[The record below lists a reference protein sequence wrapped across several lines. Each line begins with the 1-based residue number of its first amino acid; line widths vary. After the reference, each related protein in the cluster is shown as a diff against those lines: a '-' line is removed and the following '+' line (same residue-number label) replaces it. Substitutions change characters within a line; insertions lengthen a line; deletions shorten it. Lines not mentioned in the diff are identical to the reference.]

1 VRQMGLKNDED
12 TLEIINLIEFT
23 YTSLL
28 GNERAIELSVERDCV
43 KETLARLSYSLSLL
57 NDNEIMSF

>member
-1 VRQMGLKNDED
+1 MGLKNDED

-28 GNERAIELSVERDCV
+28 GSDRAIELSVERDCV